1 MGPAAPDFSNQVH
14 DFDLGIAPDGLFW
27 TAPLGS
33 NTLTVDPGSG
43 VASLIVTNLPAF
55 DYFSI
60 PNAFSHGRSD
70 PATVSFQ
77 MHWAPGTQRQKLED
91 TANGFVFDFVQ
102 NSATM
107 AWTATSGG
115 NIYQSG
121 PEHTSFSLFAA
132 VGHERNG
139 VFFPQGG

>member
-1 MGPAAPDFSNQVH
+1 MH
-14 DFDLGIAPDGLFW
+14 DFDLGIASDGLFW

-43 VASLIVTNLPAF
+43 VVSLIVTDLAAL

-60 PNAFSHGRSD
+60 PNAFSRGAS
-70 PATVSFQ
+70 ATARVSFQ
-77 MHWAPGTQRQKLED
+77 MHWAPGNKRQKIRD
-91 TANGFVFDFVQ
+91 TVNGFDADFVL
-102 NSATM
+102 NTATM
-107 AWTATSGG
+107 AWTAITGG
-115 NIYQSG
+115 NVLQSG
-121 PEHTSFSLFAA
+121 PEHTSFSLFAE